1 MATAREESTR
11 QSPWPA
17 RVVVL
22 AGVLFPLLVTG
33 GVLAPRVI
41 SLMADPVIES
51 TATEAES
58 PATLDFS
65 KPLPGKPPLL
75 LPRDYDAGF
84 VPELLD
90 LQNLFSAASH
100 TADQMAEEYARLLG
114 FPRSHGDVIV
124 MDDVDR
130 EIRDVIFKDP
140 VMVGAETAYPR
151 RSLRFPSPERQHCSL
166 PDSSSSRFDTDS
178 ADPAGGYLGR
188 TDRIASGSPQLPL
201 RRTAVAEVIVSHPR
215 GARYSPCPRSAK
227 RTAADRRPTAGPE
240 IIS

>member
-58 PATLDFS
+58 TATLDFS

-90 LQNLFSAASH
+90 LQNLFTAASH

-151 RSLRFPSPERQHCSL
+151 PNPALLPIGDPRPLGDGLRFDDPQATGEGPVAPVAPIPEPGTAAL
-166 PDSSSSRFDTDS
+166 
-178 ADPAGGYLGR
+178 L
-188 TDRIASGSPQLPL
+188 ASGLVILAL
-201 RRTAVAEVIVSHPR
+201 RHRQR
-215 GARYSPCPRSAK
+215 
-227 RTAADRRPTAGPE
+227 
-240 IIS
+240 